1 MASAGSMRTEAEAIE
16 HAKWSPRARAA
27 REVVGALGIAFVGDQ
42 PGQRY
47 VAFANGPSRCG
58 EIVRVDDIA
67 SVMLDAPGAR
77 HSEVAIDFPGLGKRF
92 ATLVPMAIV
101 METLMTPRAF
111 AHAFGRQRP

>member
-1 MASAGSMRTEAEAIE
+1 
-16 HAKWSPRARAA
+16 
-27 REVVGALGIAFVGDQ
+27 
-42 PGQRY
+42 
-47 VAFANGPSRCG
+47 
-58 EIVRVDDIA
+58 
-67 SVMLDAPGAR
+67 MLDAPGAR